1 MRTEAAPPPGVD
13 PVEPADPARSKR
25 ITILVLLF
33 MGIMG
38 SLWVIGPIVFS
49 GRDDPTA
56 IDSKKVRP
64 TVSSACTQLRSD
76 LSALPAGMAAGERAE
91 AENRAAE
98 QLVATV
104 RGLGPDTLAKDA
116 PVEQWLA
123 DWELIVA
130 ARRQAVRDGKRF
142 APPVANGAPVN
153 VRMYS
158 LVRSGLE
165 KCDVPPAL
173 LVPEPGRV

>member
-1 MRTEAAPPPGVD
+1 VAPPPPGAD
-13 PVEPADPARSKR
+13 PAEPADPGRSKR
-25 ITILVLLF
+25 ITILVLVL
-33 MGIMG
+33 MGLMG

-64 TVSSACTQLRSD
+64 TVASACKQLRSD
-76 LSALPAGMAAGERAE
+76 LSALPAGMSPAERAE
-91 AENRAAE
+91 AENRVVE
-98 QLVATV
+98 QLLAKV
-104 RGLGPDTLAKDA
+104 RGLGPETLAKDA
-116 PVEQWLA
+116 PVEQWLS

-130 ARRQAVRDGKRF
+130 TRRQAVRDGKRF

-153 VRMYS
+153 IRMYS
-158 LVRSGLE
+158 LIRSGLQ

-173 LVPEPGRV
+173 LVPEPGRVQG

>member
-1 MRTEAAPPPGVD
+1 MAPPEVD
-13 PVEPADPARSKR
+13 PVDPADRARSKR
-25 ITILVLLF
+25 VTILVLVL
-33 MGIMG
+33 MGLMG

-64 TVSSACTQLRSD
+64 TVASACTQLRTD
-76 LSALPAGMAAGERAE
+76 LSALPAGMSQGDRAE

-98 QLVATV
+98 RLVATV

-116 PVEQWLA
+116 PVDRWLA

-130 ARRQAVRDGKRF
+130 TRRQAVRDGKRF
-142 APPVANGAPVN
+142 TPPVTNGAPVN
-153 VRMYS
+153 IRMYS
-158 LVRSGLE
+158 LIRSGLQ

>member
-1 MRTEAAPPPGVD
+1 MDPVD
-13 PVEPADPARSKR
+13 PAKPADPARSKR
-25 ITILVLLF
+25 ITILVLVL
-33 MGIMG
+33 MGLMG

-56 IDSKKVRP
+56 IDSKAVRP
-64 TVSSACTQLRSD
+64 TVSSACRQLRSD
-76 LSALPAGMAAGERAE
+76 LSALPAGLAPAERAE

-98 QLVATV
+98 QLVARV
-104 RGLGPDTLAKDA
+104 RALGPDTLAKDS
-116 PVEQWLA
+116 PVDQWLA

-130 ARRQAVRDGKRF
+130 TRRQAVREGKAF

-158 LVRSGLE
+158 LIRSGLE

>member
-1 MRTEAAPPPGVD
+1 MVAPPPPGVD
-13 PVEPADPARSKR
+13 PVDPADRARSKR
-25 ITILVLLF
+25 VTILVLVL
-33 MGIMG
+33 MGLMG

-64 TVSSACTQLRSD
+64 TVATACTQLRSD
-76 LSALPAGMAAGERAE
+76 LSAVPAGMSPAERAE
-91 AENRAAE
+91 TENRAVE
-98 QLVATV
+98 QLLAKV
-104 RGLGPDTLAKDA
+104 RGLGADTLAKDV
-116 PVEQWLA
+116 PVEQWLS

-130 ARRQAVRDGKRF
+130 TRRQAVRDGKRF
-142 APPVANGAPVN
+142 TPPVANGAPVN
-153 VRMYS
+153 IRMYS
-158 LVRSGLE
+158 LIRSGLQ

>member
-1 MRTEAAPPPGVD
+1 MVAPPPGMDPVD
-13 PVEPADPARSKR
+13 PVDPADRARSKR
-25 ITILVLLF
+25 VTILVLVL
-33 MGIMG
+33 MGLMG

-64 TVSSACTQLRSD
+64 TVASACTQLRSD
-76 LSALPAGMAAGERAE
+76 LSALPAGMPPAERAE

-104 RGLGPDTLAKDA
+104 RSLGPDMLAKDA
-116 PVEQWLA
+116 PVDQWLA
-123 DWELIVA
+123 DRDLIVA
-130 ARRQAVRDGKRF
+130 TRRQAVRDGNRF
-142 APPVANGAPVN
+142 APPVTNGAPVN

-158 LVRSGLE
+158 LIRSGLQ

>member
-1 MRTEAAPPPGVD
+1 MAPPEAD
-13 PVEPADPARSKR
+13 PADRARSKR
-25 ITILVLLF
+25 VTILVLVL
-33 MGIMG
+33 MGLMG

-64 TVSSACTQLRSD
+64 TVASACAQLRSD
-76 LSALPAGMAAGERAE
+76 LSALPASMGVAERAE

-98 QLVATV
+98 QLVAKV
-104 RGLGPDTLAKDA
+104 RGLGPDTLSKDT

-130 ARRQAVRDGKRF
+130 TRRQAVRNGKRF
-142 APPVANGAPVN
+142 APPVEGGAPVN

-158 LVRSGLE
+158 LIRSGLE